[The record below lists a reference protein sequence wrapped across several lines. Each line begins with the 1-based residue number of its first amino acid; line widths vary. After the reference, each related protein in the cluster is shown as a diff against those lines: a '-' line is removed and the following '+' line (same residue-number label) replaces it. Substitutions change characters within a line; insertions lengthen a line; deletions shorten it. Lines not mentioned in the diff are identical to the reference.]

1 MNKRFLLAMGVWLL
15 LVVVYFG
22 IKFYLFPPPPPPQP
36 PQVLP
41 PYDVPE
47 EQAVLRLPV
56 HAFPLLVTEA
66 YLASEP
72 QKVETASR
80 TILEEQRRR
89 EQRLAE
95 LRRQQEQDWAND
107 ALVLGSPDYKLLVT
121 VSRLGAAI
129 RRIQLTAYRSADR
142 ATSRPTN
149 DPLLLV
155 DDNLDGNLDALPLA
169 KRLEQQS
176 YRLLVD
182 DQPLAWEHLPDRDRR
197 DEHGHLVEV
206 TFRAEPSGKNIRVYR
221 SFSVAPGDYHV
232 GMTLRFEA
240 LAPGAELRYILTG
253 ARGVPVEGE
262 VWKTMPFRQ
271 IITGTVRPGGSAV
284 RHLVTAQEIRDDLKR
299 PEKDRRIKSPP
310 IGGDTP
316 PERLQ
321 FCGVMLQFF
330 ASLAVVDGDPNQTAY
345 IEKVETEYLGDDPL
359 PQVHGVDWPIH
370 EKFQGRIA
378 PRLISRVIKPSSEAP
393 VEHRWHLYSGP
404 TKVLLLKYQPGVSA
418 EAVNGYFQRH
428 LNIMTDYPW
437 WTIFSYGWTQVV
449 VFCTDLMHWLLI
461 HLAWLCGGHY
471 WAAIILMTVL
481 VRALLFPI
489 SRKQAI
495 SSLRMQKMAPEL
507 KKLQEKYKDDRQKLA
522 EAQMELYRKYGV
534 NPFSGCLIVLLQ
546 MPVLMGLYYAL
557 YESVELRQSGFLWIE
572 NLAAPDMLFYWGS
585 WTIVVKNV
593 TSFLTFGY
601 IVINLGPYFH
611 LLPIISTV
619 LLLIQQ
625 KMLTPPPTDEVQAQ
639 QQKMFKVMMVLMGYA
654 FYWIASGLC
663 LYFII
668 SSTWGMLERKLIPKA
683 LPEEVEAPAAKKAP
697 VEKAKRS
704 RDGQPGNGSADGVL
718 GSVRRWF
725 EELLKQAEKKN

>member
-15 LVVVYFG
+15 LVVAYFG
-22 IKFYLFPPPPPPQP
+22 IKFYFFPPPPPPQP
-36 PQVLP
+36 PQVLA
-41 PYDVPE
+41 PYEVPQE
-47 EQAVLRLPV
+47 AAAVRILA
-56 HAFPLLVTEA
+56 HGHPLVVLQA
-66 YLASEP
+66 YLLSDPERI
-72 QKVETASR
+72 ETTGR
-80 TILEEQRRR
+80 QILEETKRR
-89 EQRLAE
+89 EERLAE
-95 LRRQQEQDWAND
+95 LRRKQEQDWAND
-107 ALVLGSPDYKLLVT
+107 ALVLGSPHYKLLVT

-129 RRIQLTAYRSADR
+129 RRIQLNNYRAADR
-142 ATSRPTN
+142 ATSRPT
-149 DPLLLV
+149 DAPYLLV
-155 DDNLDGNLDALPLA
+155 DDDIDGNLDTLPLA
-169 KRLEQQS
+169 RRLEAQS
-176 YRLLVD
+176 YRVLVD
-182 DQPLAWEHLPDRDRR
+182 DNPLAWEHLPELDRR
-197 DEHGHLVEV
+197 DDQGNLVQV
-206 TFRAEPSGKNIRVYR
+206 TFRAEPSAKNVRIIRT
-221 SFSVAPGDYHV
+221 FSLAPGDYHV

-240 LAPGAELRYILTG
+240 LAPGAELRYVLTG

-262 VWKTMPFRQ
+262 IWKTMPFRQ
-271 IITGTVRPGGSAV
+271 IVTGTVRPGGSAV

-299 PEKDRRIKSPP
+299 AEKDRRVKSPP

-321 FCGVMLQFF
+321 FCGIMLQFF

-359 PQVHGVDWPIH
+359 PLLHGAPWPIH

-378 PRLISRVIKPSSEAP
+378 PRLVSRVLKPTSEAP
-393 VEHRWHLYSGP
+393 IEHRWHLYSGP
-404 TKVLLLKYQPGVSA
+404 TKVLLLKYQSGVSP
-418 EAVNGYFQRH
+418 EAVSSYFQRH

-437 WTIFSYGWTQVV
+437 WSVFAYGWTQVV

-495 SSLRMQKMAPEL
+495 SSLRMQKMAPEM

-534 NPFSGCLIVLLQ
+534 NPFSGCLIVLMQ

-585 WTIVVKNV
+585 WPIIVKNV

-625 KMLTPPPTDEVQAQ
+625 KLLTPPPTDEVQMQ
-639 QQKMFKVMMVLMGYA
+639 QQKMLKFMMVLMGYA
-654 FYWIASGLC
+654 FYWIAAGLC
-663 LYFII
+663 LYFIV

-683 LPEEVEAPAAKKAP
+683 LPEEVEPKAAPSEKPKRVKEAKSA
-697 VEKAKRS
+697 
-704 RDGQPGNGSADGVL
+704 NGSPDGFV
-718 GSVRRWF
+718 GNVRRWF
-725 EELLKQAEKKN
+725 EELIKQAEKKK